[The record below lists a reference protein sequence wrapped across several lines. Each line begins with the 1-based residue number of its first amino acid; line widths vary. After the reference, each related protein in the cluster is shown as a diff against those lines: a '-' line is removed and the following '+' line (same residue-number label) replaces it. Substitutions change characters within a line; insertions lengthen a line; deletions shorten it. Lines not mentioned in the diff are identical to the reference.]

1 MPPTQAHIVPQPR
14 AGTLCVAGCPAWQGR
29 RRHQCCHYSGR
40 PWRVRST
47 WPFRGEN
54 ALHQCIPEPCCRLVH
69 RVGSRG
75 RGGLAAGCRGFCPYT
90 LAPLLVQA
98 YLCVTKDPG
107 APITDLEVSIPSLD
121 EHPPTECALA
131 LLQLRTATVS
141 LTHTHT
147 SGCVH
152 SFLSIS
158 QSVLG
163 FDCVLQPGSG
173 SKALRLHVRK
183 DVRFDRPPRRALALA
198 CRSLTRVFPRV
209 PCPAEPHQRLPSAAA
224 VTIAYRRQR
233 QHQCRGEP
241 GQAVEDAGAPSQ
253 CERRAG
259 RPQGRERHRA
269 LPVHHGLEH
278 VAPAGTQPAGSGCT
292 AATATTR
299 QQRQGATASDSHAW
313 AVGGDWV
320 QHGGVP
326 KHAAAVHIRG
336 EAQPHHH
343 RGIAAPGLAQ
353 RRRRGQ
359 RGGFPAFHPDRRGD
373 RARDGQ

>member
-1 MPPTQAHIVPQPR
+1 MPPAQAHIVPQPR

-141 LTHTHT
+141 LTHTH
-147 SGCVH
+147 
-152 SFLSIS
+152 FWLRAQLSKHIAECA
-158 QSVLG
+158 G
-163 FDCVLQPGSG
+163 
-173 SKALRLHVRK
+173 LRLCAATRL
-183 DVRFDRPPRRALALA
+183 RQQSSATA
-198 CRSLTRVFPRV
+198 C
-209 PCPAEPHQRLPSAAA
+209 
-224 VTIAYRRQR
+224 
-233 QHQCRGEP
+233 
-241 GQAVEDAGAPSQ
+241 SQ
-253 CERRAG
+253 
-259 RPQGRERHRA
+259 
-269 LPVHHGLEH
+269 
-278 VAPAGTQPAGSGCT
+278 GCT
-292 AATATTR
+292 FRPAATACARASVPFAHPCLPTR
-299 QQRQGATASDSHAW
+299 T
-313 AVGGDWV
+313 
-320 QHGGVP
+320 VP
-326 KHAAAVHIRG
+326 S
-336 EAQPHHH
+336 
-343 RGIAAPGLAQ
+343 
-353 RRRRGQ
+353 
-359 RGGFPAFHPDRRGD
+359 
-373 RARDGQ
+373 

>member
-1 MPPTQAHIVPQPR
+1 MR
-14 AGTLCVAGCPAWQGR
+14 AR
-29 RRHQCCHYSGR
+29 
-40 PWRVRST
+40 
-47 WPFRGEN
+47 
-54 ALHQCIPEPCCRLVH
+54 
-69 RVGSRG
+69 
-75 RGGLAAGCRGFCPYT
+75 LAA
-90 LAPLLVQA
+90 
-98 YLCVTKDPG
+98 VTHSNRV
-107 APITDLEVSIPSLD
+107 A
-121 EHPPTECALA
+121 H
-131 LLQLRTATVS
+131 
-141 LTHTHT
+141 THTH
-147 SGCVH
+147 
-152 SFLSIS
+152 FWLRAQLSKHIAECA
-158 QSVLG
+158 G
-163 FDCVLQPGSG
+163 
-173 SKALRLHVRK
+173 LRLCAATRL
-183 DVRFDRPPRRALALA
+183 RQQSSATACSQGCTFRLAATACARALA

-343 RGIAAPGLAQ
+343 RGVAAPGLAQ